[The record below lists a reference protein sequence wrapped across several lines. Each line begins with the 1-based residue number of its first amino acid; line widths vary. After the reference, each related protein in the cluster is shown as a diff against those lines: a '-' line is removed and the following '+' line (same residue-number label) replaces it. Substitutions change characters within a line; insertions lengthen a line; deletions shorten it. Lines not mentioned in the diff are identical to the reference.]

1 MPQSLDQQQL
11 LDSLAEAT
19 ILIAD
24 ENDRGGGVS
33 DQGHLDKV
41 KAGTVTALDLEGLK
55 KRHSFLAE
63 YSDSTLTSLPLETVL
78 KLESTSIKLRNLEKS
93 RATEEKLAAN
103 RDSLGNTVVQVQA
116 GVDNRL
122 SKIHA
127 ARFLPGMGCSAAKM
141 WEEARKVLGSEGHA
155 AIGTYDMKSV
165 GLAGYVTPQGWGAIH
180 DPGNSNIS
188 LRMFSINNCGRKI
201 QGKVGDQEDNLFD
214 VVEIGEFKV
223 ALRVLRE
230 AMSFVHPWNKSVA
243 ALEGFMMMT
252 NFCAKDLEG
261 LDRQAM
267 LLTQFTDY
275 VLRENSNR
283 WRGLESFMGIDE
295 LKGAWESF
303 FGARPQAMLAKTKNH
318 SSRTS
323 HQGNN
328 FHGGLTQGPQGQ
340 QQRLQGGAG
349 GGGGRGKI
357 HPSLFYEDICVMWNI
372 GRCTKAPG
380 TCQTSNGKPLRHI
393 CNYRPDYTRAMPPC
407 GANHASCFYH

>member
-1 MPQSLDQQQL
+1 M
-11 LDSLAEAT
+11 T
-19 ILIAD
+19 
-24 ENDRGGGVS
+24 RGGSTGDHGLVE
-33 DQGHLDKV
+33 KV
-41 KAGTVTALDLEGLK
+41 RMGTVTSRDLEGLK
-55 KRHSFLAE
+55 KRHAFLAE
-63 YSDSTLTSLPLETVL
+63 YSDNTLTSLPLETVL

-103 RDSLGNTVVQVQA
+103 RDSLGNTVIQVQA

-122 SKIHA
+122 TKIHP
-127 ARFLPGMGCSAAKM
+127 ARFLPGMGCSAVKM
-141 WEEARKVLGSEGHA
+141 WEEARKALGNEGHA

-201 QGKVGDQEDNLFD
+201 QGKVGDQEDNLYD
-214 VVEIGEFKV
+214 VVEIGEYKV

-230 AMSFVHPWNKSVA
+230 AMGFVHPWNKSVA
-243 ALEGFMMMT
+243 ALEGFMLMT

-261 LDRQAM
+261 LDRQAI

-303 FGARPQAMLAKTKNH
+303 FGARPQSMLSKGRAPSNKN
-318 SSRTS
+318 SSQWAGS
-323 HQGNN
+323 
-328 FHGGLTQGPQGQ
+328 HGGQGQGQ
-340 QQRLQGGAG
+340 QLQRQQAGASG
-349 GGGGRGKI
+349 SGVRGKI
-357 HPSLFYEDICVMWNI
+357 HPSLFYEDICVMWNV

-380 TCQTSNGKPLRHI
+380 TCQTSSGKPLRHI
-393 CNYRPDYTRAMPPC
+393 CNFRPDYNRPMPPC